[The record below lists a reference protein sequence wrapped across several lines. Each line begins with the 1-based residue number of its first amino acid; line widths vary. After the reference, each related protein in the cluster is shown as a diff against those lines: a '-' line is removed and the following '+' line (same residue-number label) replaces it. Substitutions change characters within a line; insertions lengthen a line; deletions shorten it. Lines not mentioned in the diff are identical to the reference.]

1 MQNEIQKE
9 HVIYKKKGMQQQ
21 RKEMLKGNIEQKT
34 NPKCK
39 QEFLKGNIEQHEHE
53 A

>member
-9 HVIYKKKGMQQQ
+9 HVVCKKGNAATEETNAK
-21 RKEMLKGNIEQKT
+21 RKHREQKT

-39 QEFLKGNIEQHEHE
+39 QESLKGNIEQHEHE